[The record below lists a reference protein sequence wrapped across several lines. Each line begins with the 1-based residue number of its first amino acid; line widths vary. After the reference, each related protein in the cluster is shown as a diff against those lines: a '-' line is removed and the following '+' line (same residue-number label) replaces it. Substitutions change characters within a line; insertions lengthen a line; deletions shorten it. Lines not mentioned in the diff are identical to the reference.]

1 MPPVHAFC
9 RQSLSGQCPPIKATG
24 AGCGKPRPRAGRE
37 KDACFDRNSAR
48 TLGTGI
54 AELIPLNEELV
65 TEMDMLVGPLLERD
79 GGYVYDTF
87 TVADGLRSSFRY
99 LRLDAARYDQRA
111 LIAEAQRDPRCN
123 VRVCETRTE
132 FEQLVE
138 AARRGDAPVA
148 ETEPQN

>member
-9 RQSLSGQCPPIKATG
+9 RQRLRRTVSANQSHRSWLRQTSTG
-24 AGCGKPRPRAGRE
+24 AGRE

-48 TLGTGI
+48 ALGTGI
-54 AELIPLNEELV
+54 AEPVRLNEELV
-65 TEMDMLVGPLLERD
+65 IEMDMLVGPLLERN
-79 GGYVYDTF
+79 GGYGYDTF

-132 FEQLVE
+132 FEQSVE
-138 AARRGDAPVA
+138 AARRGDAPIA
-148 ETEPQN
+148 ETEH

>member
-1 MPPVHAFC
+1 M
-9 RQSLSGQCPPIKATG
+9 
-24 AGCGKPRPRAGRE
+24 GRE
-37 KDACFDRNSAR
+37 TDACFDRNAAR
-48 TLGTGI
+48 ALGTGI
-54 AELIPLNEELV
+54 AELVPLNEEIV
-65 TEMDMLVGPLLERD
+65 VEMDMLVGPLLERD

-132 FEQLVE
+132 FEQSVE
-138 AARRGDAPVA
+138 AARRGDAPMA

>member
-1 MPPVHAFC
+1 
-9 RQSLSGQCPPIKATG
+9 
-24 AGCGKPRPRAGRE
+24 
-37 KDACFDRNSAR
+37 
-48 TLGTGI
+48 
-54 AELIPLNEELV
+54 
-65 TEMDMLVGPLLERD
+65 LVGPLLERD

-111 LIAEAQRDPRCN
+111 LIAEAQRDPRCS

-132 FEQLVE
+132 FEQSVE
-138 AARRGDAPVA
+138 AARRGNTPMA

>member
-65 TEMDMLVGPLLERD
+65 TEMDLLVGPLLERD
-79 GGYVYDTF
+79 GGDVSDTF
-87 TVADGLRSSFRY
+87 TVADWLRGSARDR
-99 LRLDAARYDQRA
+99 RLDA
-111 LIAEAQRDPRCN
+111 PRS
-123 VRVCETRTE
+123 
-132 FEQLVE
+132 
-138 AARRGDAPVA
+138 
-148 ETEPQN
+148 

>member
-1 MPPVHAFC
+1 
-9 RQSLSGQCPPIKATG
+9 
-24 AGCGKPRPRAGRE
+24 
-37 KDACFDRNSAR
+37 
-48 TLGTGI
+48 
-54 AELIPLNEELV
+54 
-65 TEMDMLVGPLLERD
+65 MDMLVGPLLERD

-123 VRVCETRTE
+123 VRVYETRTE
-132 FEQLVE
+132 FEQSVE
-138 AARRGDAPVA
+138 AARRGNSPMA